1 MESKANGELSG
12 RDIACKP
19 LEIEDCKEADVS
31 SGPSEAHDEEL
42 PIPPPDTLQ
51 GWIVVFGALI
61 ALTLTIGTTAAYG
74 VYLQAYKL
82 DEFPDTSTS
91 LLSWIGTLQFSCM
104 CFVGIGVGVLCERVD
119 TRLLCL
125 FGSIVAGLALIIAS
139 FCHSPGALLATQGIM
154 FGFGGAFLYVPAVA
168 LPPMWFEKYRG
179 LATSVAVAGTGIGGV
194 WQSFAARAMME
205 NVGRGWALRIS
216 GLVLIGVCS
225 AISPLL
231 RTRMRPARREKII
244 DFSVLRGVRFPLLF
258 FTTLLGGGA
267 YYIPIYNFPSYSVI
281 VLGKTQSWGANMSA
295 IIGPINALWLACT
308 GTCLSVLVLWLPFKT
323 VGPYLASVI
332 LFGFFSGA
340 IVSLVPVSAASLFGI
355 KRLPS
360 IMGLI
365 MLAYAIGGLISS
377 PPAGAMLD
385 KFGHG
390 TDFTSLIIFAGVLA
404 AASVATQS
412 VLRVVISRQFL
423 MKA

>member
-1 MESKANGELSG
+1 
-12 RDIACKP
+12 
-19 LEIEDCKEADVS
+19 
-31 SGPSEAHDEEL
+31 
-42 PIPPPDTLQ
+42 
-51 GWIVVFGALI
+51 
-61 ALTLTIGTTAAYG
+61 
-74 VYLQAYKL
+74 
-82 DEFPDTSTS
+82 
-91 LLSWIGTLQFSCM
+91 
-104 CFVGIGVGVLCERVD
+104 
-119 TRLLCL
+119 
-125 FGSIVAGLALIIAS
+125 
-139 FCHSPGALLATQGIM
+139 
-154 FGFGGAFLYVPAVA
+154 
-168 LPPMWFEKYRG
+168 
-179 LATSVAVAGTGIGGV
+179 
-194 WQSFAARAMME
+194 
-205 NVGRGWALRIS
+205 
-216 GLVLIGVCS
+216 
-225 AISPLL
+225 
-231 RTRMRPARREKII
+231 MRPAQREKII

-295 IIGPINALWLACT
+295 IVSASSIVGRIAMGSLGDKIGPINALWLACT

-423 MKA
+423 IKA